1 MVIAGTTAQVVVDP
15 SVAGTVQVKLG
26 VPTKPF
32 SRVNTRVTLPQ
43 EPFFTVSWVG
53 AKASEKSTEV
63 TAFAVLA
70 GLTEVHCVT
79 KTNASIDPKPV
90 AKSYPG
96 RAL

>member
-1 MVIAGTTAQVVVDP
+1 MELPP

-32 SRVNTRVTLPQ
+32 SRVNTRVPLPQ
-43 EPFFTVSWVG
+43 EPLFTVSWVG

-70 GLTEVHCVT
+70 GVT
-79 KTNASIDPKPV
+79 VVQFVTTTNASIDPKPV
-90 AKSYPG
+90 AKSYPAK
-96 RAL
+96 AL